1 MSSSC
6 SANKPLIAPSE
17 LRELQGWLIWRYE
30 THEGEAKPR
39 KVPYYANGGRRCG
52 TQGGAQDRA
61 ALVSFAAACSAAAR
75 KQFSGVGLAMLAD
88 WNITA
93 LDFDHC
99 VDADGRLPDDVLAI
113 VGRTYAEYSPSG
125 QGVRAFVRGDLGS
138 HKSCADATRF
148 GFETF
153 SSSGFVTFTGL
164 MLPHIDLCGLED
176 TVADIDDNTRA
187 LCESRFGRSTPL
199 LSAAD
204 PDDPWAG
211 FEPKVGLSIEQMQGA
226 LDALDPDMGRDQW
239 IRVGMA
245 LHHETD
251 GDETGFE
258 LWNAWS
264 AGSAKYP
271 SEEGLRTQWE
281 SFNRPKR
288 TGQRLVTMSTVIKM
302 FNEARLARDP
312 SGLEP
317 PYHEG
322 PVDSPAPTDLW
333 RRYDPPPLPEGLLP
347 APIERF
353 ARVQGEL
360 MGADPAGL
368 AMAALAVCASAIPD
382 SVTLQVK
389 EHDRGWTEA
398 PRIWVS
404 LIGPPS
410 AKKSPIMSVAA
421 KPLRKLNSKLIRAY
435 KKELAAYKKLPD
447 KERAAQP
454 EPVATQ
460 LILED
465 TTIEGAQLVLD
476 DNPGGVLCVQDELS
490 GWFGSMD
497 KYSGAKGAAKD
508 RAFWLQSWNGGPYTI
523 NRVGRGLSDIP
534 NLSVTL
540 LGGIQPELI
549 RKTIKEAHDDGLIQR
564 LFAIVLRPSRV
575 GKDEPTPD
583 VASEYEVLVTELRNV
598 KICMFDGDVLR
609 YEPEAQEIWRL
620 AEAQHHRLQQ
630 MEAVNPKLASHI
642 GKYDGL
648 LARLSVIWHCIENV
662 GADFLPTHIA
672 KNTVQRAAQFLD
684 EFLLGHA
691 MSFYSSVIG
700 LSEDHEHLLD
710 IAGYIL
716 AHDKTTMTFRDLQ
729 RGSKGMKAL
738 SRDEARKL
746 LERLEAF
753 GWVDLEQQQSPTATP
768 RWRVNPMV
776 HSLFEAR
783 AQEEKVRRENVR
795 QVMAELTDTKVG

>member
-17 LRELQGWLIWRYE
+17 LRDLPGWLIWRYE
-30 THEGEAKPR
+30 TQGGSDKQL
-39 KVPYYANGGRRCG
+39 KVPYYAEGGRRYG
-52 TQGGAQDRA
+52 RQGSPDDRA
-61 ALVSFAAACSAAAR
+61 KLVTFVAARDAAAR
-75 KQFSGVGLAMLAD
+75 KGFTGVGLAMLAD
-88 WNITA
+88 WGITA
-93 LDFDHC
+93 LDFDKC
-99 VDADGRLPDDVLAI
+99 FVDAGHLPPDILTI

-125 QGVRAFVRGDLGS
+125 EGVRAFVKGDLGN
-138 HKSCADATRF
+138 HKSFAEAGRY

-153 SSSGFVTFTGL
+153 SSNGFVTFTGNL
-164 MLPHIDLCGLED
+164 LPHIELLDLDD
-176 TVADIDDNTRA
+176 TVADVDDNTRA
-187 LCESRFGRSTPL
+187 LCETRFGRSTP
-199 LSAAD
+199 APVAD
-204 PDDPWAG
+204 PDDPFAG
-211 FEPKVGLSIEQMQGA
+211 LEPAVGLSVEQMQTLLAG
-226 LDALDPDMGRDQW
+226 LDPDMGRDEW

-245 LHHETD
+245 LHHETE
-251 GDETGFE
+251 GDDTGFD
-258 LWNAWS
+258 LWNDWS
-264 AGSAKYP
+264 EGGGKYP
-271 SEEGLRTQWE
+271 SEEALKAQWD

-288 TGQRLVTMSTVIKM
+288 TGQRLVTMRTVIKM
-302 FNEARLARDP
+302 FNEARLARDQ

-454 EPVATQ
+454 EPVAIQ

-609 YEPEAQEIWRL
+609 YEPDAQEIWRL

-662 GADFLPTHIA
+662 GADCLPTHIA
-672 KNTVQRAAQFLD
+672 KNTVQRAAQFLN

-738 SRDEARKL
+738 SRDEAKKL

-753 GWVDLEQQQSPTATP
+753 GWVDLEQQPSPNATP
-768 RWRVNPMV
+768 RWRVNPAV